1 MTGANTKE
9 RHSILSLPLQAN
21 QDGTFDWLVQFAG
34 NACMVRTGFGD
45 LRVRLTLCAFCG
57 GQCQDSDAANKKDE
71 EHVFLHSLHPTDHNV
86 PLGTGDDNRT
96 HASSLDACI
105 KFRKPISR
113 SLEVRH
119 GGASPDGEI

>member
-9 RHSILSLPLQAN
+9 RLSILRLPLQAN
-21 QDGTFDWLVQFAG
+21 QDGTFDRLVQFAR

-71 EHVFLHSLHPTDHNV
+71 EHVFLHSLHPTDHYV
-86 PLGTGDDNRT
+86 PLATGDENRI

-105 KFRKPISR
+105 QFSKPRSR
-113 SLEVRH
+113 SLEVRR
-119 GGASPDGEI
+119 GASPDGEI